1 MIHFKEEFGEIDFI
15 EDVPCIV
22 WRPTKYMDSD
32 QFRKLMSTGV
42 DFYKQ
47 KKVSVSN
54 LVWLNDARE
63 MKVIGK
69 DDQKWLEEV
78 VNLQAVENGLKFM
91 AFVLP
96 ENIFGKIAV
105 KTYVNSTLGKL
116 NKDLTIKSFGDR
128 AKAIEWLKESAVG
141 IN

>member
-1 MIHFKEEFGEIDFI
+1 MIHFKEDFGEIDFL
-15 EDVPCIV
+15 EDVPCVV
-22 WRPTKYMDSD
+22 WRPTKFMDSA
-32 QFRKLMSTGV
+32 QFRKLMGTGV

-47 KKVSVSN
+47 KKSSNSN
-54 LVWLNDARE
+54 LVWLNDASE

-78 VNLQAVENGLKFM
+78 VNMQAVENGLKYM

-105 KTYVNSTLGKL
+105 KSYVSSTLGKL
-116 NKDLTIKSFGDR
+116 NKDLTIKSFSDR
-128 AKAIEWLKESAVG
+128 SKAIDWLKEGAES
-141 IN
+141 I